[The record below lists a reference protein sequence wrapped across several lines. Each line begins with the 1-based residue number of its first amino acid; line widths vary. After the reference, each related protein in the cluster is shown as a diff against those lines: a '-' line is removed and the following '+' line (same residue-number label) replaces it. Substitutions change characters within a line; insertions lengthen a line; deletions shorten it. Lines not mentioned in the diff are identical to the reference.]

1 MVPKQCPKS
10 DSASDTWRLVNDLSG
25 LNQVMRQLKIDP
37 PPVSA
42 IFSALQ
48 GSNTYSA
55 LDMVQSFWQ
64 MRIDDQSAPAT
75 AFQVPPM
82 DRYEFVRAPMG
93 MQSSSSWME
102 RNVRRVLSGFDTIY
116 AVHYLDDILCFSGDA
131 VDPSDERS
139 RIARHLEIT
148 EKVLNRLW
156 SFGVTLGVRKCTW
169 AQPSADFLG
178 HRVNADGIQPLP
190 RLCQGIA
197 DLAEPASCCLCQPP
211 TKAHGTV
218 MEQAVRE
225 NPLLRRGGPLRL
237 VRRPGQ
243 GRRHW
248 AR

>member
-1 MVPKQCPKS
+1 M
-10 DSASDTWRLVNDLSG
+10 
-25 LNQVMRQLKIDP
+25 
-37 PPVSA
+37 SA

-116 AVHYLDDILCFSGDA
+116 AVHYLDDILCFSGDSD
-131 VDPSDERS
+131 DPSDERS
-139 RIARHLEIT
+139 RIARHLDVT

-197 DLAEPASCCLCQPP
+197 DLAEPRSTPLASILHHHTLPSNEEIRAAQKASPSSSAIIAALCGTASPP
-211 TKAHGTV
+211 TKFTSMCRASVLERT
-218 MEQAVRE
+218 
-225 NPLLRRGGPLRL
+225 
-237 VRRPGQ
+237 
-243 GRRHW
+243 
-248 AR
+248 